1 MTRSLIAAALA
12 IATIAAPAA
21 AATDTFNM
29 DVKFSR
35 ANLDTAKG
43 AAAEYAHI
51 RDQVVDRC
59 EAEHEGFG
67 FAEKF
72 AVEFCTEQ
80 TLGKAI
86 RKINNP
92 NLTAVHAKSR

>member
-1 MTRSLIAAALA
+1 MKRSLIAAALA
-12 IATIAAPAA
+12 IATISAPAF
-21 AATDTFNM
+21 AATDTFDMN
-29 DVKFSR
+29 VEFSR

-59 EAEHEGFG
+59 QSEHKGFG
-67 FAEKF
+67 FAQKI

-86 RKINNP
+86 RKIDNA